1 MACFESSVGV
11 IIRRGDLGLLIQR
24 ARGPKAGTWA
34 FPAGHWE
41 PGESAE
47 QTATREVFEEVG
59 LELDTAD
66 LGDPILKGMRF
77 ADQCRHGAVRHDWIV
92 FEVQVSA
99 GQFAIRDPAEVLC
112 MRWVP
117 IAEWASLDLEPMWR
131 RMLTA
136 TGHLGDAP

>member
-11 IIRRGDLGLLIQR
+11 VIRQGDLGLFIQR
-24 ARGPKAGTWA
+24 ARGPKAYTWA

-41 PGESAE
+41 PGESPE

-66 LGDPILKGMRF
+66 LGEQILKGRRF
-77 ADQCRHGAVRHDWIV
+77 ADHCRHGTTHHDWIV
-92 FEVQVSA
+92 FEAQMPA

-117 IAEWASLDLEPMWR
+117 LANWADLDLEPAWR
-131 RMLTA
+131 CILTE
-136 TGHLGDAP
+136 TGHLGAVP